1 MKKLRSSLRLGFFN
15 CLWREKM
22 KQLLK
27 NFINGLLTIVPII
40 LVIYVVIKIF
50 TFLDSILGNL
60 LKPYLKEDY
69 IPGIGILLT
78 VAIITFLGWLS
89 TQYFSGKII
98 QIIDRFL
105 EKIPL
110 VKTLYSVIK
119 DTFHSL
125 LGEKRAFSKVALV
138 EIPNTG
144 MKSIGF
150 ITSEEIENLAD
161 PLKDHIAVY
170 VPQSFQVAGFTFLIP
185 KEQVTILDVK
195 PEDAMKFVLSG
206 GITSK

>member
-1 MKKLRSSLRLGFFN
+1 MKKI
-15 CLWREKM
+15 
-22 KQLLK
+22 LK
-27 NFINGLLTIVPII
+27 HFVNGLLTIVPII
-40 LVIYVVIKIF
+40 LVIYVVYKIF
-50 TFLDSILGNL
+50 TFLDSILGNI
-60 LKPYLKEDY
+60 LKPYMKEDY
-69 IPGIGILLT
+69 IPGFGILFTIAL
-78 VAIITFLGWLS
+78 ITILGWLS
-89 TQYFSGKII
+89 TQYVSGKLIKL
-98 QIIDRFL
+98 IDFILDR
-105 EKIPL
+105 IPL

-119 DTFHSL
+119 DTFQSL
-125 LGEKRAFSKVALV
+125 LGEKKSFSKVALV

-150 ITSEEIENLAD
+150 VTSEEVEGFAD

-206 GITSK
+206 GITSKH

>member
-1 MKKLRSSLRLGFFN
+1 MKR
-15 CLWREKM
+15 
-22 KQLLK
+22 LLK
-27 NFINGLLTIVPII
+27 DFVNGLLTIVPII
-40 LVIYVVIKIF
+40 LVIYVVFKLF
-50 TFLDSILGNL
+50 TFLDSILGNIL
-60 LKPYLKEDY
+60 RPYMKEDY

-78 VAIITFLGWLS
+78 VTIITFLGWLS
-89 TQYFSGKII
+89 TQYLSGKII
-98 QIIDRFL
+98 KLIDVLL
-105 EKIPL
+105 ERIPL

-119 DTFHSL
+119 DTFNSL
-125 LGEKRAFSKVALV
+125 LGEKKSFSKVVLV

-150 ITSEEIENLAD
+150 VTSEEVEHFAD

-185 KEQVTILDVK
+185 KDQVTILDVK

-206 GITSK
+206 GITSKSN